1 MQVNNKLLKLTSVIL
16 CLLFLLFAGCSA
28 SCGKS
33 EQNEAARNK
42 SIKGVHETHVADR
55 DDYLID
61 NGKSDYVLVIP
72 SEAKEYEV
80 EAAELIQNYIFYST
94 SANLEIINDS
104 DLELYQNKKFISI
117 GNTSLFCSA
126 GISIPYDEFLNSG
139 FRLITKNNILF
150 ISGSLSTNRYGTFYG
165 ATEFLSE
172 MIGLEVYAA
181 DEINFR
187 YCKSLKMKN
196 FDVTEI
202 PEFDIRKLDFKITRS
217 DISYRKM
224 LRLMDYQDLRLNI
237 GSSHSHFTIL
247 PPLKYY
253 NDHEDWYA
261 GRKNELILIDEEND
275 NSALTLQLCLSNEE
289 MLEEFSQQVALLFK
303 NNPEAELIHLGIMD
317 NLEQCSC
324 DNCEQMKRD
333 YNTTYSGLNI
343 IFSNRVARRVT
354 ELVHE
359 TEPSRKLRFQ
369 IFAYN
374 NSFYPPVHLEKGV
387 YVPDCQEVML
397 DDNVQ
402 VQFCG
407 VNLELTEAIDAEVN
421 KDIYQ
426 ALQNWQL
433 LSKNISIW
441 HYGANFYN
449 LVFAIKDW
457 DVFIDTSYI
466 YSQNGVSDYYVQGAY
481 NWMSQ
486 PWEELNVYV
495 KSKLMWNLSLNYDD
509 LAKDF
514 IDNYYGDA
522 ANYIYEAY
530 KVMCGYNKYIQVE
543 KDFPGGMYSN
553 IDNKEYWSFAYVET
567 MRQIYEKAFDSIK
580 PLESVDKKQYD
591 LYKNRIENLYL
602 ENLYMQLNYYISEYH
617 KDYALSAIDQ
627 FEAICLRNNI
637 RDLSEEKQKYPSD
650 YVSKWRAVYA

>member
-1 MQVNNKLLKLTSVIL
+1 MLKNKAFRFTSIML
-16 CLLFLLFAGCSA
+16 CLLLSFSALFFTAC
-28 SCGKS
+28 KK
-33 EQNEAARNK
+33 EEENTEARNL
-42 SIKGVHETHVADR
+42 SFKGVHESNIIEQ
-55 DDYLID
+55 DDYLIE
-61 NGKSDYVLVIP
+61 NGKSNYVLVIP
-72 SEAKEYEV
+72 TNAMEYEK
-80 EAAELIQNYIFYST
+80 EAAELIQNYLFYST
-94 SANLEIINDS
+94 SVLVGIIEDVALES
-104 DLELYQNKKFISI
+104 YQDKKFISI
-117 GNTSLFCSA
+117 GNTTLFCKA

-139 FRLITKNNILF
+139 FRLITKNDILF
-150 ISGSLSTNRYGTFYG
+150 ISGSLSTNRHGTFYG
-165 ATEFLSE
+165 ALEFLSE

-181 DEINFR
+181 DEIN
-187 YCKSLKMKN
+187 YNYSNSLKMKN

-217 DISYRKM
+217 DASYRKM
-224 LRLMDYQDLRLNI
+224 LRLMDYHDLRLNI

-253 NDHEDWYA
+253 NEHEEWYA

-275 NSALTLQLCLSNEE
+275 NSSLTLQLCLSNEE
-289 MLEEFSQQVALLFK
+289 MTEEFSQQVALLFM
-303 NNPEAELIHLGIMD
+303 NNPDAELIHLGIMD
-317 NLEQCSC
+317 NLEQCDC
-324 DNCEQMKRD
+324 DNCEKMKTD
-333 YNTTYSGLNI
+333 YNTTYSGLNV

-354 ELVHE
+354 ELVQE
-359 TEPSRKLRFQ
+359 KEPGRKLRFQ

-374 NSFYPPVHLEKGV
+374 NSFYPPVHLENGV
-387 YVPDCQEVML
+387 YVPDCDEVIL

-407 VNLELTEAIDAEVN
+407 VSVKLTEAFDSETN
-421 KDIYQ
+421 KGMYQ
-426 ALQNWQL
+426 ALQNWKI

-481 NWMSQ
+481 NWMAQ
-486 PWEELNVYV
+486 PWEELNVYAE
-495 KSKLMWNLSLNYDD
+495 SKLMWNLSLNYDD
-509 LAKDF
+509 LARDF

-522 ANYIYEAY
+522 AEYIYEAY

-553 IDNKEYWSFAYVET
+553 IDNKEYWSFSYVET
-567 MRQIYEKAFDSIK
+567 MRQLYEKAFETIK
-580 PLESVDKKQYD
+580 PLESIDKNKYD
-591 LYKNRIENLYL
+591 IYKNRIENLYL

-627 FEAICLRNNI
+627 FESICLRNNI
-637 RDLSEEKQKYPSD
+637 RDLSEDKQKYPSD

>member
-1 MQVNNKLLKLTSVIL
+1 MLKNNKLLRFTSIIL
-16 CLLFLLFAGCSA
+16 CLLLLVSALFLTAC
-28 SCGKS
+28 KK
-33 EQNEAARNK
+33 EEEKQETRNL
-42 SIKGVHETHVADR
+42 SVKGVHESNIKER
-55 DDYLID
+55 EDYLIE
-61 NGKSDYVLVIP
+61 NGSSNYVLVIP
-72 SEAKEYEV
+72 TDAMEYEK
-80 EAAELIQNYIFYST
+80 EAAELIRNYLFYST
-94 SANLEIINDS
+94 SVSLEIIEDVAIES
-104 DLELYQNKKFISI
+104 YQDKKFISI
-117 GNTSLFCSA
+117 GNTSLFCKS

-139 FRLITKNNILF
+139 FKLITKNDVLY

-165 ATEFLSE
+165 ASEFLSE

-181 DEINFR
+181 DEIN
-187 YCKSLKMKN
+187 YNYSNSLKMKN

-202 PEFDIRKLDFKITRS
+202 PEFDIRKLDFKTTRS
-217 DISYRKM
+217 DASYRKM

-253 NDHEDWYA
+253 SEHEDWYA
-261 GRKNELILIDEEND
+261 GRKNELILIDEDND
-275 NSALTLQLCLSNEE
+275 NSSLTLQLCLSNQE
-289 MLEEFSQQVALLFK
+289 MTEEFSQQVALLFM
-303 NNPEAELIHLGIMD
+303 NNPDAELIHLGIMD

-324 DNCEQMKRD
+324 ANCEKMKKD
-333 YNTTYSGLNI
+333 YNTNYSGLNV

-354 ELVHE
+354 ELVQE
-359 TEPSRKLRFQ
+359 KEPGRKLRFQ

-374 NSFYPPVHLEKGV
+374 NSFYPPVHLENGV
-387 YVPDCQEVML
+387 YVPDCDEVIL
-397 DDNVQ
+397 DENVQ

-407 VNLELTEAIDAEVN
+407 VSVKLTEALDSETN
-421 KDIYQ
+421 KGMYQ
-426 ALQNWQL
+426 ALQNWKI
-433 LSKNISIW
+433 LSNNISIW

-457 DVFIDTSYI
+457 DVFVDTSYI

-481 NWMSQ
+481 NWMAQ

-495 KSKLMWNLSLNYDD
+495 ESKLMWNLSLNYDE

-522 ANYIYEAY
+522 AEYIYEAY

-553 IDNKEYWSFAYVET
+553 IDNKEYWSYSYVET
-567 MRQIYEKAFDSIK
+567 MRQIYEKAFGAIK
-580 PLESVDKKQYD
+580 PLESIDKNKYD
-591 LYKNRIENLYL
+591 IYKNRIENLYL

-637 RDLSEEKQKYPSD
+637 RDLSEDKQKYPSD